1 MIGTFA
7 IILTAVTI
15 LKYQHSTLEKNIDK
29 AINFNNKL
37 KNDLSFVK
45 SEWEYLTSPKNIEK
59 LSDAYLD
66 YEYTSLVS
74 FTEFLEILKS
84 KDTK

>member
-37 KNDLSFVK
+37 KNDLSNV
-45 SEWEYLTSPKNIEK
+45 
-59 LSDAYLD
+59 
-66 YEYTSLVS
+66 
-74 FTEFLEILKS
+74 
-84 KDTK
+84 